1 MRKLSEP
8 VFLTFEE
15 ADKINNSKT
24 KGLAICECPI
34 ALTLPNGVNDHVV
47 EYNMPYTCAK
57 CGTGITLYGGK
68 DISCSTLR
76 DDLQGFAIG
85 D

>member
-1 MRKLSEP
+1 MRTLSEP

-15 ADKINNSKT
+15 AEKINNSKT
-24 KGLAICECPI
+24 KGLAICQCPI
-34 ALTLPNGVNDHVV
+34 AVLLPNGVNGHIV
-47 EYNMPYTCAK
+47 EYNKPYTCAK

-68 DISCSTLR
+68 DISFSTLR
-76 DDLQGFAIG
+76 NDLPNYEG